1 MIIFACRTISDNVF
15 GFLSSVHQ
23 FWSNFQGIMYGYQ
36 NLFIKKKLY
45 NNVRIISD
53 RCLKV
58 SAQSQ
63 LFCEKWGDGGGSQST
78 KQAHCINFSLKIKC
92 SLS

>member
-36 NLFIKKKLY
+36 SLFIKKKLY

-63 LFCEKWGDGGGSQST
+63 LFCEKWGDGGGVNLPSKPTVS
-78 KQAHCINFSLKIKC
+78 IFL
-92 SLS
+92 